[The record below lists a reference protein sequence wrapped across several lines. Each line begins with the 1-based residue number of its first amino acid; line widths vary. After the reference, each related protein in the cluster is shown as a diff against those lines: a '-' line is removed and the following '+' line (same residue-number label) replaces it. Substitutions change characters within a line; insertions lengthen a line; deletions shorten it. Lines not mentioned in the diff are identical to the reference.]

1 MAKVIAV
8 IQEKGGTGKST
19 IATNLAGMAA
29 GLLRVALVDADMP
42 QGTSASWAAIRL
54 QNKPDTFTAKTAGSY
69 QELVELVQ
77 ELDTSHD
84 LIVIDA
90 PPRLVETTKAALI
103 LSNLSIIPLGASAA
117 EIWATADL
125 LNTIEAAKAVK
136 PELEARILWNRFRAS
151 TKSAKELSEAVRQ
164 ELKLR
169 QLGTRL
175 GYRVAYSEA
184 LARGLTT
191 LEWTDK
197 QAQQEIR
204 TLGKEIGHLLK
215 ITIVR

>member
-1 MAKVIAV
+1 MAHIIAV

-29 GLLRVALVDADMP
+29 DLHRVALVDCDMP

-54 QNKPDTFTAKTAGSY
+54 QDKPDSLTARTATSY
-69 QELVELVQ
+69 QQLVEMVQ
-77 ELDTSHD
+77 GLEAEHD

-90 PPRLVETTKAALI
+90 PPRIAEMTKAALI
-103 LSNLSIIPLGASAA
+103 LSNLTLIPLGASAA

-125 LNTIEAAKAVK
+125 LTTIEAAKAHK
-136 PELEARILWNRFRAS
+136 PNVEARILWNRFRAS
-151 TKSAKELSEAVRQ
+151 TKSAKELAEAVRQ
-164 ELKLR
+164 ELKLK
-169 QLGTRL
+169 QLGTKL

-184 LARGLTT
+184 LARGLTA
-191 LEWTDK
+191 LEWGDK
-197 QAQQEIR
+197 QAKEEIR
-204 TLGKEIGHLLK
+204 TLGREIGHLLK